1 VKANRYLKFNDR
13 VPEHIQLA
21 LEEYIIHGYPPG
33 SFVTAVLCNNL
44 IKAACSCDYLNQ
56 QYLIDIAKWVFHAA
70 PIGCWGDERTIA
82 RWVADTD
89 QIRTNFVV
97 PLQKQK
103 MWEMLQQV

>member
-1 VKANRYLKFNDR
+1 MKANRYLVFNEY
-13 VPEHIQLA
+13 VPEHTQHA
-21 LEEYIIHGYPPG
+21 LENYIIHGLQPG
-33 SFVTAVLCNNL
+33 GFVTAVLCNNL
-44 IKAACSCDYLNQ
+44 IKAASSCDHLNQ
-56 QYLIDIAKWVFHAA
+56 QYLSDIAKWVFHAA